1 MLKLIIYQFQYS
13 KRQWLGTIPLLFVS
27 SLIVGTSL
35 FGIASAIK
43 TANINASQLFQ
54 MLIVFGGTTLFFLI
68 SNNIRLLIDIFK
80 KDYQLWATLGASR
93 TQLSLLVSGQ
103 LYLMAVIVSSI
114 GTILSFIMADS
125 YYNFLQNLL
134 GRDELPDLVIT
145 ANIQSILLSVFIV
158 PTIVGIGAYFYS
170 SRILKI
176 SSILK
181 PKKKKRKVTVTG
193 FVNISVRLILW
204 LLCIGLIVSA
214 SFSRNKEI
222 ISTQSSIILFL
233 LIIHIL
239 IIQSLSPSI
248 QVFLIKFL
256 MRIFPTE
263 NYVFN
268 TGFWNL
274 LSNPSYLKSIQTS
287 MTMGVTLIS
296 GFILYTQNMYSFM
309 NTANGVLEARASF
322 IAYLSAPII
331 LIITSSI
338 SLTILS
344 SNKDIE
350 DIKQLKTLGVSSSQ
364 LFKIRIG
371 EAIIHSVLIL
381 LVSVIFNLIILIL
394 VSFIGQLLGQSVV
407 DISGFWQPS
416 LIVISL
422 LVIFYSITKG
432 FYIFRDR

>member
-1 MLKLIIYQFQYS
+1 M
-13 KRQWLGTIPLLFVS
+13 
-27 SLIVGTSL
+27 
-35 FGIASAIK
+35 
-43 TANINASQLFQ
+43 
-54 MLIVFGGTTLFFLI
+54 
-68 SNNIRLLIDIFK
+68 
-80 KDYQLWATLGASR
+80 
-93 TQLSLLVSGQ
+93 
-103 LYLMAVIVSSI
+103 
-114 GTILSFIMADS
+114 
-125 YYNFLQNLL
+125 
-134 GRDELPDLVIT
+134 
-145 ANIQSILLSVFIV
+145 SVFIV

-248 QVFLIKFL
+248 QMFLIKFL

-263 NYVFN
+263 NYVIN

-287 MTMGVTLIS
+287 MSMGVTLIS

-309 NTANGVLEARASF
+309 NKANGVLEARASF
-322 IAYLSAPII
+322 IALSVC
-331 LIITSSI
+331 
-338 SLTILS
+338 
-344 SNKDIE
+344 SN
-350 DIKQLKTLGVSSSQ
+350 
-364 LFKIRIG
+364 
-371 EAIIHSVLIL
+371 
-381 LVSVIFNLIILIL
+381 
-394 VSFIGQLLGQSVV
+394 
-407 DISGFWQPS
+407 
-416 LIVISL
+416 
-422 LVIFYSITKG
+422 YSD
-432 FYIFRDR
+432 YY